1 MLFFTI
7 YVIAAIIIYWLVA
20 RKLRKKAESEK
31 TDDTETMPKNSFL
44 DHKNGIRQGIKGTLA
59 FVLISTGFVV
69 FFMDGLIYD
78 YWIFFGDK
86 RTAFIEERYG
96 IIVDDDIKLKKYTKI
111 FGGPDGPISRLEFES
126 KIDGLSFAEKNIS
139 GELEAYVQDGIYYPA
154 DTEDIAPHKYEM
166 GNADGIYWYKSSG
179 RRCMTFYKDG
189 DKYTV
194 VIH

>member
-20 RKLRKKAESEK
+20 RKLRKKAESEYIENGEI
-31 TDDTETMPKNSFL
+31 DLKNPFF

-111 FGGPDGPISRLEFES
+111 FGGPDGSISRLELES

-139 GELEAYVQDGIYYPA
+139 GELKSYAQDGIYYPA
-154 DTEDIAPHKYEM
+154 DTEDIVPHKYEM

>member
-7 YVIAAIIIYWLVA
+7 YVIAAILIYWLVA

-31 TDDTETMPKNSFL
+31 TEDTEAKPKNPFF

-69 FFMDGLIYD
+69 FFMDCFIED
-78 YWIFFGDK
+78 YWLFFGDK

-96 IIVDDDIKLKKYTKI
+96 IIVDGDIKLKKYTKM
-111 FGGPDGPISRLEFES
+111 FGGPDGSNSRLELES

-139 GELEAYVQDGIYYPA
+139 GELEAYALDGIYYPA
-154 DTEDIAPHKYEM
+154 DTEDIVPHKYEM

-194 VIH
+194 VIY